1 MLHSGGENALTLL
14 FSCQV
19 TILFDYSDILAV
31 NIKKADM
38 LANIGDQ
45 YSKSIH
51 DTVVCF
57 DNSIAYSTANIK

>member
-1 MLHSGGENALTLL
+1 MLHSGGEDALTLP

-19 TILFDYSDILAV
+19 TILFNYSDILAV
-31 NIKKADM
+31 NEKKADM

-45 YSKSIH
+45 YSKFIH

-57 DNSIAYSTANIK
+57 DNSIAYTPANIK